1 MSSGK
6 SKGAAIVTGSG
17 QGIGRTIALKL
28 ADDGYDIALN
38 DLASNFSA
46 LEGVAEEIRAKGRKA
61 IAIVADVSQEQD
73 VQTLVDRTVAD
84 LGDLYV
90 MVANAGIATPNVS
103 LVDTSLQTWERFIS
117 INLTGVFLC
126 YRAAARQ
133 MLKQK
138 RGGRIIGK
146 ASLQTAT
153 QGCLSWE
160 QGQAQF
166 VANRFGVRGLTQ
178 SLASELAKDNITVN
192 AYAPGYID
200 TPLLTES
207 HQVLN
212 AGRQGAKTAE
222 EEKQGIEAVAKMA
235 RNSCPMDRIGTPDNV
250 AALVSYIVSD
260 QADFMTGQ
268 SLSINGG
275 MFYD

>member
-1 MSSGK
+1 MPSGC
-6 SKGAAIVTGSG
+6 SKGAAIVTGSAR
-17 QGIGRTIALKL
+17 GIGRAVALQL

-46 LEGVAEEIRAKGRKA
+46 LEAVADEIRAKGRKA

-90 MVANAGIATPNVS
+90 MVANAGIATPNFNV
-103 LVDTSLQTWERFIS
+103 VDTSLQTWERFIS

-138 RGGRIIGK
+138 RGGRIIG
-146 ASLQTAT
+146 ASSVNGKRGYPHCSAYCTT
-153 QGCLSWE
+153 K
-160 QGQAQF
+160 
-166 VANRFGVRGLTQ
+166 FGVRGLTQ
-178 SLASELAKDNITVN
+178 SLASELAKDGITVN
-192 AYAPGYID
+192 AYAPGFID
-200 TPLLTES
+200 TPLW
-207 HQVLN
+207 
-212 AGRQGAKTAE
+212 RQGATTTD
-222 EEKQGIEAVAKMA
+222 EEKRGIEATAEMG
-235 RNSCPMDRIGTPDNV
+235 RNSSLMGRLGTPENV

-268 SLSINGG
+268 SVSLNGG
-275 MFYD
+275 SFFD